1 MKKKYTQENRK
12 IRGELAQKIA
22 DKIWSCKQCG
32 SKNNG
37 ITKVCFKCG
46 EKTNSSKK
54 MRGLG
59 RLVIIF
65 LITFTI
71 AFIIIFNSGI
81 DIQ

>member
-1 MKKKYTQENRK
+1 MRKNKGQREPK
-12 IRGELAQKIA
+12 IRGELAKKIA
-22 DKIWSCKQCG
+22 GQTWSCRQCG

-37 ITKVCFKCG
+37 IAKVCVKCG
-46 EKTNSSKK
+46 EKTNPSNK

-71 AFIIIFNSGI
+71 VFIIVFNS
-81 DIQ
+81 

>member
-1 MKKKYTQENRK
+1 MEENKTQENRK
-12 IRGELAQKIA
+12 VRGELAQKIA

-46 EKTNSSKK
+46 EKTNSSNK

-59 RLVIIF
+59 RLAIIF

-71 AFIIIFNSGI
+71 TFVISFNS
-81 DIQ
+81 

>member
-1 MKKKYTQENRK
+1 MRKNKGQREPK

-46 EKTNSSKK
+46 EKTNSSNK

-59 RLVIIF
+59 RLAIIF

-71 AFIIIFNSGI
+71 TFVIIFNS
-81 DIQ
+81 

>member
-1 MKKKYTQENRK
+1 MEENKTQKNRK
-12 IRGELAQKIA
+12 VRWELAQKIA

-71 AFIIIFNSGI
+71 AFIIIFNS
-81 DIQ
+81 